1 MNELSSRNVLY
12 QLRYLMLIE
21 GSLDINLI
29 VYVDVIVNQ
38 AECQYEV

>member
-12 QLRYLMLIE
+12 QLTYLMLIE

-29 VYVDVIVNQ
+29 VYVDVIVNE
-38 AECQYEV
+38 AV

>member
-21 GSLDINLI
+21 GSLDTNLI

-38 AECQYEV
+38 AECQYEI

>member
-29 VYVDVIVNQ
+29 VYVDVIVNE
-38 AECQYEV
+38 AV